1 MVLLCSPG
9 WRYNFCSAT
18 DRNECEEW
26 GFCDQR
32 CSNTE
37 GSYTCSCYPG
47 YQLLDK
53 ARCVSPNSNNLLV
66 FFAHD
71 RSVYRMDS
79 HGRNQQ
85 LIANTTTASGLDFHF
100 AKNLL
105 YWTDIKTKKV
115 RGLNL
120 YFLGNISSFPT
131 KFMNCSTRPTLIA
144 GNSQSLLASLAN
156 QTLKVLNIYFVFF
169 YGQIIYYKFG
179 TWFSLE
185 IGGQIYQKW
194 N

>member
-1 MVLLCSPG
+1 MSSHRHILVKCNGLTLVTQLKVGVNVTTIVCYS
-9 WRYNFCSAT
+9 YNTSDCL

-32 CSNTE
+32 CANTE

-100 AKNLL
+100 SKNLL
-105 YWTDIKTKKV
+105 YWTDTKTKKV
-115 RGLNL
+115 RVE
-120 YFLGNISSFPT
+120 F
-131 KFMNCSTRPTLIA
+131 
-144 GNSQSLLASLAN
+144 SLLRKYASYYYVYRYISIYMDRSAN
-156 QTLKVLNIYFVFF
+156 LVAAI
-169 YGQIIYYKFG
+169 
-179 TWFSLE
+179 SLHTFTDFTS
-185 IGGQIYQKW
+185 
-194 N
+194 